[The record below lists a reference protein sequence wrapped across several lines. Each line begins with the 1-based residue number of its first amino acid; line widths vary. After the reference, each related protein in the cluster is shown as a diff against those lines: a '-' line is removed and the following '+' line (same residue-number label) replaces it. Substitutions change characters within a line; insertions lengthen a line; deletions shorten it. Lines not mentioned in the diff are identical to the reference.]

1 MKFSTLTA
9 LIGTSAAGLGH
20 KAEPSRLQKL
30 FKNRMDEVKLMELDA
45 APTFDTAD
53 KPFSTV
59 SY

>member
-9 LIGTSAAGLGH
+9 VIGTTSAGLGH
-20 KAEPSRLQKL
+20 KAEPSMLQKM
-30 FKNRMDEVKLMELDA
+30 FRVKMDEAKLMELDA